1 MPTPHGIAT
10 PPPAGF
16 DLDTIPKGRNGWPF
30 RYVCDM
36 AACFAAIQKQMD
48 QGDGSGGQK
57 KAADIVL
64 KRSVAA
70 ATLSANYKVWQKAG
84 ETPGLREKWIRYGRT
99 SEGQWSAF
107 RKAVVK

>member
-1 MPTPHGIAT
+1 MPTPPA
-10 PPPAGF
+10 AGF
-16 DLDTIPKGRNGWPF
+16 DLDTIPKGKNGWPF

-48 QGDGSGGQK
+48 EGDGSVGQK

-70 ATLSANYKVWQKAG
+70 ATLSGNYKVWQKAG
-84 ETPGLREKWIRYGRT
+84 QTPGLREKWIGYGRT
-99 SEGQWSAF
+99 PEGQWSAL
-107 RKAVVK
+107 RKAVGK